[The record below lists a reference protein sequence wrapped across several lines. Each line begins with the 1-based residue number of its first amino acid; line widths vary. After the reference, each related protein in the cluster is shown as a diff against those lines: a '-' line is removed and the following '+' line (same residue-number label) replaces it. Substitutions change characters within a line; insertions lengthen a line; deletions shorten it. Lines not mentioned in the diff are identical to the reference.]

1 LPASV
6 PSRSEPSRSVPSRSV
21 PSPSF
26 PAPGTKRPSVLLY
39 DWDNTLVDGWAG
51 ITAAL
56 NAAFTEFGHPL
67 WSIEDTRNRVRV
79 SLRES
84 FPVMF
89 GDRWEHA
96 RDVFYAA
103 LTRQHLD
110 HVRAMPGVPDILQA
124 GAAWPQG
131 VVSNKAG
138 AFLRREVAHL
148 GWGGFFGAVIGAGD
162 ASVDKPDP
170 APLHLA
176 LSRLGRT
183 ADPSVWYM
191 GDTALDMQ
199 AAKAAGV
206 TAVLIGS
213 ASHDGGVEHAA
224 PHLHFQSA
232 NHLQARLRDLA

>member
-1 LPASV
+1 V
-6 PSRSEPSRSVPSRSV
+6 
-21 PSPSF
+21 
-26 PAPGTKRPSVLLY
+26 RPSVLLW

-51 ITAAL
+51 IAAAL
-56 NAAFTEFGHPL
+56 NVTFAAFGHTP
-67 WSIEDTRNRVRV
+67 WTVAETRERVRV

-89 GDRWEHA
+89 GDRWEDA
-96 RDVFYAA
+96 RDIFQQA
-103 LTRQHLD
+103 LTERHLE
-110 HVRAMPGVPDILQA
+110 HVGPMSGVPAVLKA
-124 GAAWPQG
+124 GMGWPQG

-148 GWGGFFGAVIGAGD
+148 GWSGFFGSVIGAGD
-162 ASVDKPDP
+162 ATADKPDP

-176 LSRLGRT
+176 LSQLARV

-206 TAVLIGS
+206 TAVLIGN
-213 ASHDGGVEHAA
+213 ADHDGGVDRAA
-224 PHLHFQSA
+224 PDIHFPSA
-232 NHLQARLRDLA
+232 HELCSRLRDIEREGRGLLG